1 MAATK
6 EAALPPP
13 GTSLLE
19 DNSSKKTQ
27 WIVFSRETP
36 TFQFLTVLMLKS
48 EHLSFVL

>member
-36 TFQFLTVLMLKS
+36 TFQ
-48 EHLSFVL
+48 SFNCAYVKK